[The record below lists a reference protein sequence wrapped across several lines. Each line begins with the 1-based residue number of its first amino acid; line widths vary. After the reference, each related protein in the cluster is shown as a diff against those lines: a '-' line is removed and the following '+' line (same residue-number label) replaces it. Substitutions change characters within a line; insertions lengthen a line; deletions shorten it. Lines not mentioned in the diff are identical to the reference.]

1 MNRLQFRVDI
11 LTGGVFVLGSVIA
24 ISEAVSLG
32 VHGMGLLAASGR
44 RLNARDMAQ
53 TLGVSE
59 AHLTKV
65 FQRLARAGLVRSVRG
80 VGGGFELKLA
90 PSQISLMSVYRAIDG
105 PPDPSAALCSC
116 CAQCPFRD
124 CIFDTVL
131 EDSARRFLDYLSG
144 TTLDTVFLKLDKRE
158 CPSPYPELP
167 EGAEPSGSR
176 CPRREGRVLAG
187 ESGGEA
193 HDAV

>member
-1 MNRLQFRVDI
+1 M
-11 LTGGVFVLGSVIA
+11 LGSVIA

-80 VGGGFELKLA
+80 VGGGFELELA
-90 PSQISLMSVYRAIDG
+90 PSRISLMAIYRAIDG
-105 PPDPSAALCSC
+105 VPDPSAALCSC
-116 CAQCPFRD
+116 CPRCPFRA
-124 CIFDTVL
+124 CIFGTVL

-144 TTLDTVFLKLDKRE
+144 TTLDSVFLKLDPEE
-158 CPSPYPELP
+158 CPSPQGE
-167 EGAEPSGSR
+167 E
-176 CPRREGRVLAG
+176 RVWAG
-187 ESGGEA
+187 
-193 HDAV
+193 

>member
-1 MNRLQFRVDI
+1 M
-11 LTGGVFVLGSVIA
+11 LGSVIA

-90 PSQISLMSVYRAIDG
+90 PSRISLMAIYKAIDG
-105 PPDPSAALCSC
+105 IPDPAAALCSC
-116 CAQCPFRD
+116 CPRCPFRA
-124 CIFDTVL
+124 CIFGTVL

-144 TTLDTVFLKLDKRE
+144 TTLDSVFLKLDPEE
-158 CPSPYPELP
+158 CPSPRGE
-167 EGAEPSGSR
+167 E
-176 CPRREGRVLAG
+176 RVWAG
-187 ESGGEA
+187 
-193 HDAV
+193 

>member
-1 MNRLQFRVDI
+1 M
-11 LTGGVFVLGSVIA
+11 LGSVIA

-65 FQRLARAGLVRSVRG
+65 FQRLARSVRG

-90 PSQISLMSVYRAIDG
+90 PSRISLMAIYKAIDG
-105 PPDPSAALCSC
+105 IPDPSAALCSC
-116 CAQCPFRD
+116 CAQCPFQD
-124 CIFDTVL
+124 CIFDCVL

-144 TTLDTVFLKLDKRE
+144 TTLDTVFLKLDKGER
-158 CPSPYPELP
+158 PSPR
-167 EGAEPSGSR
+167 G
-176 CPRREGRVLAG
+176 EGRVLAG
-187 ESGGEA
+187 QKERSGGKA

>member
-1 MNRLQFRVDI
+1 M
-11 LTGGVFVLGSVIA
+11 LGSVIA

-44 RLNARDMAQ
+44 RLSARDMAQ
-53 TLGVSE
+53 ALGVSE

-90 PSQISLMSVYRAIDG
+90 PADISLMAVYKAIEG
-105 PPDPSAALCSC
+105 IPDPSAALCSC
-116 CAQCPFRD
+116 CAQCPFRR

-131 EDSARRFLDYLSG
+131 EESARHFLKYLSE
-144 TTLDTVFLKLDKRE
+144 TTLDTVLLKFD
-158 CPSPYPELP
+158 
-167 EGAEPSGSR
+167 
-176 CPRREGRVLAG
+176 AG
-187 ESGGEA
+187 ELFSRNGREA
-193 HDAV
+193 CPVPALQQ

>member
-1 MNRLQFRVDI
+1 M
-11 LTGGVFVLGSVIA
+11 LGSVIA
-24 ISEAVSLG
+24 ISDATSLG

-90 PSQISLMSVYRAIDG
+90 PGEISLMAVYKAIEG
-105 PPDPSAALCSC
+105 IPDPASALCSC
-116 CAQCPFRD
+116 CAQCPFRH

-131 EDSARRFLDYLSG
+131 KDSARRFLDYLSE
-144 TTLDTVFLKLDKRE
+144 TTLDTVLLKGKEEGLLHRDPARKARR
-158 CPSPYPELP
+158 LP
-167 EGAEPSGSR
+167 QFGNA
-176 CPRREGRVLAG
+176 
-187 ESGGEA
+187 
-193 HDAV
+193 D